1 MPFLLL
7 KLNKHPRPLYAEHW
21 ATCWRT
27 SNVRAM
33 VPPKRGSTLGGDGR
47 QGEGYISMSASR
59 AVDAWNV
66 SSKPQ
71 PECQENFLEEVTSAL
86 IAKELGVIL
95 DRGIVPSH
103 QSKAKQHI
111 VSENKASKLNA
122 LPLSK
127 HKCGLHPK
135 DQGESLKDL

>member
-1 MPFLLL
+1 
-7 KLNKHPRPLYAEHW
+7 
-21 ATCWRT
+21 
-27 SNVRAM
+27 M
-33 VPPKRGSTLGGDGR
+33 VPPERGSTLWGDGR

-71 PECQENFLEEVTSAL
+71 PECQENFLEEVMSAL

-95 DRGIVPSH
+95 DRGMVRS
-103 QSKAKQHI
+103 QSKAEQHK
-111 VSENKASKLNA
+111 VSENKASELNA

-127 HKCGLHPK
+127 P
-135 DQGESLKDL
+135 QVWTSS